1 MYNEMLQRSG
11 ANCFKC
17 LHKWKLNFTSGIT
30 FISVVSL
37 LNKFTNTYGYK
48 QGEEY
53 SSKQGGKNPVS
64 NSSFDSEL
72 HTDPEIFH
80 FIASRLKVCN
90 SICYVSRP
98 DLQRLCL
105 L

>member
-17 LHKWKLNFTSGIT
+17 LHKWKLNITSGIT

-53 SSKQGGKNPVS
+53 SNKQGGKNTVGNS
-64 NSSFDSEL
+64 NFDSEL

-80 FIASRLKVCN
+80 FIASRLKVC
-90 SICYVSRP
+90 
-98 DLQRLCL
+98 DFL
-105 L
+105 LNWISFQIYM